1 MTYIHKPRFN
11 LRNIKAAQFHD
22 DESGAILP
30 LAIVMFLLMVLAS
43 GMAIDFMR
51 HEMARADL
59 QNALDRGVLAAA
71 DMSQTLTENEDD
83 AKALIEEYMASRSYL
98 APNLIVDVNMPE
110 IPGGR
115 MIEAS
120 ANYTLDTFFLDQMG
134 INTIKIPAVS
144 RAQQA
149 ASRLEISLILD
160 VSDSMTADSTWT
172 RGTRLTDLQ
181 DAAKD
186 FVDSVLT
193 DENKARTA
201 ISIIPYS
208 AQVNMSAAMAA
219 QMNINRHHNYGN
231 CVDFSANDYET
242 TGISTTEL
250 LDQSQHFFDYWD
262 SYWYKHYYTTYEWVR
277 TRWGWRQ
284 EAVRTYEW
292 RQETVGDNYLC
303 PRSANQILPF
313 SNNKTALNNAIESLT
328 PEGWTAA
335 YTGMKWG
342 AALVDPAARPM
353 INGLVG
359 QGLVSED
366 FRDLPASFD
375 DMGTRKIIVLMT
387 DGRNTKQYKVK
398 NNVYASYTPAWFHE
412 NTVPDGGLE
421 TRVDNDSD
429 GLGDDYLEDICTAAK
444 GHRNVLVYTI
454 GFELHSSPDAAEVLK
469 NCASSLSTH
478 YMVEG
483 VNIDLAFANIA
494 AQIEN
499 LKLTQ

>member
-1 MTYIHKPRFN
+1 MIDNIEF
-11 LRNIKAAQFHD
+11 LRTRRSISSFRD
-22 DESGAILP
+22 DESGAIIP
-30 LAIVMFLLMVLAS
+30 LAVVLFLTMVLAT

-59 QNALDRGVLAAA
+59 QNALDRGILAAA
-71 DMSQTLTENEDD
+71 DMSQTMVETEED
-83 AKALIEEYMASRSYL
+83 AKVLIEEYMASRSYM
-98 APNLIVDVNMPE
+98 APNLEVEVDMPP

-115 MIEAS
+115 MIEAT
-120 ANYTLDTFFLDQMG
+120 AKYTLDTFFLDQMG
-134 INTIKIPAVS
+134 INTIKIPAAS

-160 VSDSMTADSTWT
+160 VSDSMTASSTWT
-172 RGTRLTDLQ
+172 NGTRLTDLQ

-193 DENKARTA
+193 EENKSRTA

-208 AQVNMSAAMAA
+208 AQVNMSPAMAA
-219 QMNINRHHNYGN
+219 QLNISRHHNYGN
-231 CVDFSANDYET
+231 CVDFSAADYT
-242 TGISTTEL
+242 TTEISTTDPL
-250 LDQSQHFFDYWD
+250 PQSQHFYDYWD
-262 SYWYKHYYTTYEWVR
+262 SYWYKYYYTTYQWVR

-284 EAVRTYEW
+284 EPVRTYEW

-303 PRSANQILPF
+303 PRAANQILPF
-313 SNNKTALNNAIESLT
+313 SNNKIALHEAIESLT

-353 INGLVG
+353 IEGLVN
-359 QGLVSED
+359 QGVVSGD
-366 FRDLPASFD
+366 FQNLPASFD

-387 DGRNTKQYKVK
+387 DGRNTKQYKV
-398 NNVYASYTPAWFHE
+398 NDTIYAAYSPDWF
-412 NTVPDGGLE
+412 NDNLVPGDGLE

-429 GLGDDYLEDICTAAK
+429 ELGDDYLQDICTAAK

-454 GFELHSSPDAAEVLK
+454 GFELHSSPEAAEVLK
-469 NCASSLSTH
+469 DCASSLSTH

-499 LKLTQ
+499 LKLTR